1 MVDDNELLKIAKKRK
16 SSDELTEE
24 EKEANIIEWTTFYRR
39 NLDLFNSDYLGIDIS
54 FFQKQRITNWNV
66 NDINNTLA
74 SRGSAKQK

>member
-24 EKEANIIEWTTFYRR
+24 EKEENIIEWCTMYRR
-39 NLDLFNSDYLGIDIS
+39 NLDLFNSDYLEIDIS